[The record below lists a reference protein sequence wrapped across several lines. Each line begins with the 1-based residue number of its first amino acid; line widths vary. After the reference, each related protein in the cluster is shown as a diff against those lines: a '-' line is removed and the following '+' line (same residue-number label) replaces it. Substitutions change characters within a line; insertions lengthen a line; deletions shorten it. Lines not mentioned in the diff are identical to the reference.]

1 MSQKK
6 CPKCGENNPAE
17 AVMCWACYTPL
28 AGGATAMPHASA
40 PVGQSAST
48 EKTKNSVA
56 PWQIAAIVV
65 ALVAVGVSVAMMS
78 RSSGSSNADTTP
90 YAAPA
95 PQPDTGS
102 GRPAITVYAEGPTGA
117 AGASAVSP
125 AQPSQPGQML
135 FTVSLPPKEG
145 VAWGTMAIVPSGTS
159 SNQNAAA
166 LAAAACQQAV
176 SGGKWDGLYVYVF
189 SDADSALKF
198 RQYQSGRGGEPLK
211 SSDYSALQSLWSQ
224 VPVRYEYSRG
234 NEAIRYP
241 SKSPGGWWSGSSPW
255 HRAKI

>member
-1 MSQKK
+1 
-6 CPKCGENNPAE
+6 
-17 AVMCWACYTPL
+17 
-28 AGGATAMPHASA
+28 MPHASA
-40 PVGQSAST
+40 PVGQSASA

-65 ALVAVGVSVAMMS
+65 ALVAVAGSVAMMS

-95 PQPDTGS
+95 PPPDVSS
-102 GRPAITVYAEGPTGA
+102 GGGPAIATYVEGSSGA
-117 AGASAVSP
+117 AGVAAVSP
-125 AQPSQPGQML
+125 ARTSQPGQML

-159 SNQNAAA
+159 ANQNAAA

-189 SDADSALKF
+189 ADAASAQRF
-198 RQYQSGRGGEPLK
+198 REYQSGRGGEPLK
-211 SSDYSALQSLWSQ
+211 SSDYNALQSLWSQ

-241 SKSPGGWWSGSSPW
+241 SKSPGGWWSGGSPW

>member
-1 MSQKK
+1 VSQKK

-65 ALVAVGVSVAMMS
+65 ALVAVGGSVAMMG
-78 RSSGSSNADTTP
+78 RTKPDTDTTT

-95 PQPDTGS
+95 APPDASSGS
-102 GRPAITVYAEGPTGA
+102 GPAIATYVEGSPGA

-189 SDADSALKF
+189 SDADSAQKF

-211 SSDYSALQSLWSQ
+211 SSDYNALQSLWAQ

>member
-1 MSQKK
+1 
-6 CPKCGENNPAE
+6 
-17 AVMCWACYTPL
+17 
-28 AGGATAMPHASA
+28 MPHASA
-40 PVGQSAST
+40 PVGQSAS
-48 EKTKNSVA
+48 EGKTKNSVA
-56 PWQIAAIVV
+56 PWQIGLCLF
-65 ALVAVGVSVAMMS
+65 ALAAVGGSFAMMS
-78 RSSGSSNADTTP
+78 RAKPDTDTTP

-95 PQPDTGS
+95 PPPDASSGS
-102 GRPAITVYAEGPTGA
+102 GPAITVYAEGSAGP

-125 AQPSQPGQML
+125 AQPAQPGTML

-189 SDADSALKF
+189 SDADSAQKF

-211 SSDYSALQSLWSQ
+211 SSDYNALQSLWSQ

-234 NEAIRYP
+234 FEAVRYP
-241 SKSPGGWWSGSSPW
+241 SKSPGGWWSGSSSF

>member
-40 PVGQSAST
+40 PVGQSASA
-48 EKTKNSVA
+48 ERTKNSVA
-56 PWQIAAIVV
+56 PWQIAVIGV
-65 ALVAVGVSVAMMS
+65 ALLVAVVGSFAMMS
-78 RSSGSSNADTTP
+78 RAKPDTDTTP

-95 PQPDTGS
+95 PPPDVSSGS
-102 GRPAITVYAEGPTGA
+102 GPAISTYVEGSAGA

-135 FTVSLPPKEG
+135 FTVSLPPKSG
-145 VAWGTMAIVPSGTS
+145 VAWGTMAIVPSGAAAG
-159 SNQNAAA
+159 QEAA

-189 SDADSALKF
+189 SDAASAQKF

-211 SSDYSALQSLWSQ
+211 SSDYNALQSLWSQ